1 MHVYPARA
9 LERAMKAKE
18 VITRVLSGEMN
29 WMQAAEI
36 LGMTDRQLRRWRK
49 KWEKYGYEDLFD
61 RRMKRPSPK
70 RVALGDL
77 EQVLRL
83 YRETYFDLNVK
94 HFVEKLHEQHQIRF
108 SYTWVKAALQ
118 TAGLVQR
125 YRKRGPHR
133 KKRPRRPLPGMLLHV
148 DGSRHRWIPG
158 LDAYQDLI
166 VVFDDATSEMYYARL
181 VEEESTETVMA
192 GLKQVIA
199 DRGVFCALYS
209 DRGSHFVYT
218 PQAGKAPDRR
228 VKTQIGRALE
238 QMRIELIA
246 ANSPEARGRCE
257 RLFGTW
263 QGRLPQEIRL
273 RNISTVEAANAY
285 LPEWIDSEHNRK
297 FSIAAQEPGTA
308 FLPYGGTE
316 LDKIWSNQQERIVGN
331 DNTVTY
337 GKLSLQVPQQ
347 SAGLLQPSRPAFVDC
362 ESQIG
367 TGCGSSGLPIVAY
380 KRSWGEVFPDDAP
393 GSGERKK
400 KGPKKKEWGGLME
413 TDAAVEKQRTFFP
426 PLLAKP
432 FGFRTVPTA
441 PAAINQQTIKP
452 DISLATKTGHFHL
465 LPTSFCT
472 GFCGVSF

>member
-1 MHVYPARA
+1 MHIYPARA

-18 VITRVLSGEMN
+18 VITRALSGEIN

-36 LGMTDRQLRRWRK
+36 LGMTDRHLRRWRQ

-70 RVALGDL
+70 RVALAEL
-77 EQVLRL
+77 AQVLRL

-94 HFVEKLHEQHQIRF
+94 HFVEKLHEEHRMQF
-108 SYTWVKAALQ
+108 SYTWVKTALQ

-125 YRKRGPHR
+125 YRKRGQHR

-148 DGSRHRWIPG
+148 DGSKHRWIPG
-158 LDAYQDLI
+158 LNGYQDLI

-181 VEEESTETVMA
+181 VPEESTETVMA

-238 QMRIELIA
+238 QMGIELIP

-285 LPEWIDSEHNRK
+285 LPDWIATEHNRK
-297 FSIAAQEPGTA
+297 FAIPAQEPGTA
-308 FLPYGGTE
+308 FVPYGGTE
-316 LDKIWSNQQERIVGN
+316 LDKIWSHQQERIVGN

-347 SAGLLQPSRPAFVDC
+347 TFRFSLARCRVLVCRHLDTTISVHYGPHVLGRYNRHGQFLSIPNPKTGHATVPASR
-362 ESQIG
+362 
-367 TGCGSSGLPIVAY
+367 SSSINDPGAKFSRTTRP
-380 KRSWGEVFPDDAP
+380 EV
-393 GSGERKK
+393 GKERKK
-400 KGPKKKEWGGLME
+400 DQKRKNGE
-413 TDAAVEKQRTFFP
+413 A
-426 PLLAKP
+426 
-432 FGFRTVPTA
+432 
-441 PAAINQQTIKP
+441 
-452 DISLATKTGHFHL
+452 
-465 LPTSFCT
+465 
-472 GFCGVSF
+472 

>member
-18 VITRVLSGEMN
+18 VITRALSGEIN

-36 LGMTDRQLRRWRK
+36 LGMTDRHLRRWRQ

-70 RVALGDL
+70 RVALAEL

-83 YRETYFDLNVK
+83 YREKYFDLNVK
-94 HFVEKLHEQHQIRF
+94 HFVEKLHEQHHLGF
-108 SYTWVKAALQ
+108 SYTWVKTALQ

-166 VVFDDATSEMYYARL
+166 VVFDDATSEMYYAQL

-218 PQAGKAPDRR
+218 PQAGKTPDRR

-238 QMRIELIA
+238 QIRIELIA

-273 RNISTVEAANAY
+273 RNISTVDEANAY
-285 LPEWIDSEHNRK
+285 LPEWIAAEHNRK
-297 FSIAAQEPGTA
+297 FTITAREPGTA
-308 FLPYGGTE
+308 FVAYGGTE
-316 LDKIWSNQQERIVGN
+316 LDKIWSNQQERVVSN

-337 GKLSLQVPQQ
+337 GKLSLQISQQ
-347 SAGLLQPSRPAFVDC
+347 TFRFSLARCRVLVCRHLDTTISLHYGPHVLGYYDHLGQRLSIANPKTGRATDQPAF
-362 ESQIG
+362 Q
-367 TGCGSSGLPIVAY
+367 SSSINDPGAKFPRTTRPEARNKE
-380 KRSWGEVFPDDAP
+380 KRT
-393 GSGERKK
+393 
-400 KGPKKKEWGGLME
+400 KKERMG
-413 TDAAVEKQRTFFP
+413 R
-426 PLLAKP
+426 
-432 FGFRTVPTA
+432 
-441 PAAINQQTIKP
+441 P
-452 DISLATKTGHFHL
+452 DEN
-465 LPTSFCT
+465 
-472 GFCGVSF
+472 

>member
-9 LERAMKAKE
+9 LERAMKVKE
-18 VITRVLSGEMN
+18 VITRALSGEIN

-36 LGMTDRQLRRWRK
+36 LGITDRHLRRWRD
-49 KWEKYGYEDLFD
+49 KWEKYGYGDLFD

-70 RVALGDL
+70 RVALSEL

-83 YRETYFDLNVK
+83 YRDKYFDLNVK
-94 HFVEKLHEQHQIRF
+94 HFVEKLHEEHHIRF
-108 SYTWVKAALQ
+108 SYTWVKSALQ

-125 YRKRGPHR
+125 YRKRGQHR

-181 VEEESTETVMA
+181 VQEESTETVMA

-273 RNISTVEAANAY
+273 RNISTVEGANAY
-285 LPEWIDSEHNRK
+285 LPEWIATEHNRK
-297 FSIAAQEPGTA
+297 FAIAAQEPGTA
-308 FLPYGGTE
+308 FVPYRGTE

-347 SAGLLQPSRPAFVDC
+347 TFRFSLARCRVLVCRHLDTTISLHYGPHVLGHYNHQGQHLSIANPKSGQPMDHPAFRSSSTNDPGAAF
-362 ESQIG
+362 SG
-367 TGCGSSGLPIVAY
+367 TTRP
-380 KRSWGEVFPDDAP
+380 EV
-393 GSGERKK
+393 GKERKK
-400 KGPKKKEWGGLME
+400 DQKRKKG
-413 TDAAVEKQRTFFP
+413 AA
-426 PLLAKP
+426 
-432 FGFRTVPTA
+432 
-441 PAAINQQTIKP
+441 
-452 DISLATKTGHFHL
+452 
-465 LPTSFCT
+465 
-472 GFCGVSF
+472 

>member
-18 VITRVLSGEMN
+18 VITRALSGEIN

-36 LGMTDRQLRRWRK
+36 LGMTDRHLRRWRK
-49 KWEKYGYEDLFD
+49 MWEKYGYEELFD

-70 RVALGDL
+70 RVALADM

-83 YRETYFDLNVK
+83 YREKYFDLNVK
-94 HFVEKLHEQHQIRF
+94 HFVEKLREEHQIRF
-108 SYTWVKAALQ
+108 SYTWVKTALQ
-118 TAGLVQR
+118 TAGLVPH

-192 GLKQVIA
+192 GLRQVIK

-246 ANSPEARGRCE
+246 ANSPQARGRCE

-273 RNISTVEAANAY
+273 RNISTVDAANAY
-285 LPEWIDSEHNRK
+285 LPEWIDIEHNRK
-297 FSIAAQEPGTA
+297 FAVAAQEPGTA
-308 FLPYGGTE
+308 FVPYGGTE

-331 DNTVTY
+331 DNTVAY

-347 SAGLLQPSRPAFVDC
+347 TFRFSLAGCRVLVCRHLNTTISVHYGPHLLGHYNRQGQFLSMPHPKTGHPVDQPAFRTSSISDPGVKVFPLSRP
-362 ESQIG
+362 
-367 TGCGSSGLPIVAY
+367 
-380 KRSWGEVFPDDAP
+380 EV
-393 GSGERKK
+393 GKERKK
-400 KGPKKKEWGGLME
+400 DQKRKKGE
-413 TDAAVEKQRTFFP
+413 A
-426 PLLAKP
+426 
-432 FGFRTVPTA
+432 
-441 PAAINQQTIKP
+441 
-452 DISLATKTGHFHL
+452 
-465 LPTSFCT
+465 
-472 GFCGVSF
+472 

>member
-9 LERAMKAKE
+9 LERAMKVKE
-18 VITRVLSGEMN
+18 VITRALSGEIN
-29 WMQAAEI
+29 GMQAAEI
-36 LGMTDRQLRRWRK
+36 LGITDRHLRRWRN

-61 RRMKRPSPK
+61 RRMRRPSPK
-70 RVALGDL
+70 RVAFSDL

-83 YRETYFDLNVK
+83 YRDKYFDLNVK
-94 HFVEKLHEQHQIRF
+94 HFVEKLHEQHNIRF
-108 SYTWVKAALQ
+108 SYTWVKSALQ
-118 TAGLVQR
+118 TAGLVAH
-125 YRKRGPHR
+125 YRKRGQHR

-148 DGSRHRWIPG
+148 DGSRHRWIPT
-158 LDAYQDLI
+158 LDGYQDLI

-181 VEEESTETVMA
+181 VQEESTETVMA

-228 VKTQIGRALE
+228 VKTQIARALE

-273 RNISTVEAANAY
+273 RNISTVEGANAY
-285 LPEWIDSEHNRK
+285 LSEWIATEHNRK
-297 FSIAAQEPGTA
+297 FTIAAQNPGTA
-308 FLPYGGTE
+308 FVPYSGTE
-316 LDKIWSNQQERIVGN
+316 LDKIWSNQQERIIAN

-347 SAGLLQPSRPAFVDC
+347 TFRFSMARCRVLVCRHLDKTISVYYGPHTLGRYDRQGELLPVLSTDNLHASLKDPVVVQSVAPARPKAR
-362 ESQIG
+362 E
-367 TGCGSSGLPIVAY
+367 
-380 KRSWGEVFPDDAP
+380 
-393 GSGERKK
+393 ERKK
-400 KGPKKKEWGGLME
+400 NPRKKR
-413 TDAAVEKQRTFFP
+413 AA
-426 PLLAKP
+426 
-432 FGFRTVPTA
+432 
-441 PAAINQQTIKP
+441 
-452 DISLATKTGHFHL
+452 
-465 LPTSFCT
+465 
-472 GFCGVSF
+472 

>member
-9 LERAMKAKE
+9 LERAMKVKE
-18 VITRVLSGEMN
+18 VITRALSGEIN

-36 LGMTDRQLRRWRK
+36 LGITDRHLRRWRN

-70 RVALGDL
+70 RVAFSDL
-77 EQVLRL
+77 EKVLRL
-83 YRETYFDLNVK
+83 YREKYFDLNVK
-94 HFVEKLHEQHQIRF
+94 HFVEKLHEEHRMRF
-108 SYTWVKAALQ
+108 SYTWVKSALQ

-125 YRKRGPHR
+125 YRKRGQHR

-148 DGSRHRWIPG
+148 DGSKHRWIPG
-158 LDAYQDLI
+158 LNAYQDLI

-192 GLKQVIA
+192 GLRQVIA

-218 PQAGKAPDRR
+218 PQAGKVPDRH

-238 QMRIELIA
+238 QMGIELIA

-273 RNISTVEAANAY
+273 RKISTVEAANAY
-285 LPEWIDSEHNRK
+285 LPEWITTEHNRK
-297 FSIAAQEPGTA
+297 FAITAQEPGTA
-308 FLPYGGTE
+308 FVPYGGTE
-316 LDKIWSNQQERIVGN
+316 LDKIWSHQQERIVGN

-347 SAGLLQPSRPAFVDC
+347 
-362 ESQIG
+362 
-367 TGCGSSGLPIVAY
+367 
-380 KRSWGEVFPDDAP
+380 
-393 GSGERKK
+393 
-400 KGPKKKEWGGLME
+400 
-413 TDAAVEKQRTFFP
+413 TFRFS
-426 PLLAKP
+426 LA
-432 FGFRTVPTA
+432 RCRVLVCRHLDTT
-441 PAAINQQTIKP
+441 
-452 DISLATKTGHFHL
+452 ISLHYGPHVLGHYNFQGQLLSVMNLKTG
-465 LPTSFCT
+465 
-472 GFCGVSF
+472 

>member
-1 MHVYPARA
+1 
-9 LERAMKAKE
+9 MKVKE
-18 VITRVLSGEMN
+18 VITRALRGEIN

-36 LGMTDRQLRRWRK
+36 LGMTDRHLRRWRN

-70 RVALGDL
+70 RVAWADL

-83 YRETYFDLNVK
+83 YRDKYFDLNVK
-94 HFVEKLHEQHQIRF
+94 HFVEKLREEHHIGF
-108 SYTWVKAALQ
+108 SYTWVKTALQ

-125 YRKRGPHR
+125 YRKRGQHR

-148 DGSRHRWIPG
+148 DGSKHQWIPG

-209 DRGSHFVYT
+209 DRGSHLVYT
-218 PQAGKAPDRR
+218 PQAGQAPDRR

-238 QMRIELIA
+238 QMGIELIP
-246 ANSPEARGRCE
+246 ANSPQARGRCE

-273 RNISTVEAANAY
+273 RSISTVEAANAY

-297 FSIAAQEPGTA
+297 FAVEAQEPGTA
-308 FLPYGGTE
+308 FVAYGGSE
-316 LDKIWSNQQERIVGN
+316 LDKIWSNQQERVVGN

-337 GKLSLQVPQQ
+337 GKLSLQIPQQ
-347 SAGLLQPSRPAFVDC
+347 TFRFSLARCRVLVCRHLDTSISVHYGPHVLGYYNRQGQLFANPKTGHAMDHPAFRSSSINDPGAKFFQATRPAV
-362 ESQIG
+362 G
-367 TGCGSSGLPIVAY
+367 
-380 KRSWGEVFPDDAP
+380 K
-393 GSGERKK
+393 ERKK
-400 KGPKKKEWGGLME
+400 DQKRKKGE
-413 TDAAVEKQRTFFP
+413 A
-426 PLLAKP
+426 
-432 FGFRTVPTA
+432 
-441 PAAINQQTIKP
+441 
-452 DISLATKTGHFHL
+452 
-465 LPTSFCT
+465 
-472 GFCGVSF
+472 